1 MVAFGSE
8 RLLSAASIWACSVG
22 HSLAS
27 AGPAA
32 AAATTRAMT
41 KLFISLPPWGLSTG
55 PSDRMFVAIRERR
68 HDASRTRAVKA
79 GTHGRSLPNTPGARA
94 YARAPDRLDSQ
105 RASSVQVLVRPP
117 VHRDTPRHAVGE
129 DVVG

>member
-55 PSDRMFVAIRERR
+55 PSDRMFVAIG
-68 HDASRTRAVKA
+68 TYVKA
-79 GTHGRSLPNTPGARA
+79 PIAHEPSMLVHGRSLPNTRNNGLTTAGDAFR
-94 YARAPDRLDSQ
+94 RNQ
-105 RASSVQVLVRPP
+105 
-117 VHRDTPRHAVGE
+117 VGE
-129 DVVG
+129 RAQIVDDVQHELLDG